1 MNIDELFVEVERDI
15 KIDDTELDLES
26 IRTPQIHNKYLKM
39 FTKHSLQH
47 KKLQDDYKVLYRVK
61 WEYYTGKAPP
71 EVYAENPFELK
82 VLRTDIGIYMEADKD
97 LQQLGQRMAYTKQIV
112 EYLERILREI
122 NNRNWTIRNTIEW
135 KKFIHGD

>member
-1 MNIDELFVEVERDI
+1 MNIDELFIEVERDI
-15 KIDDTELDLES
+15 TIDDTELDLES

-82 VLRTDIGIYMEADKD
+82 VLRTDVGIYMEADKD

-135 KKFIHGD
+135 KKFLHGD